1 VESISFH
8 ATVPHRRCIGGPQTP
23 LYAGPPLTTPV
34 MTSVATTTLQ
44 EHRTAFLDQVNRYV
58 THHEECKRFA
68 QVLDYFIAW
77 SHARGDVVPLE
88 ADYNEHA
95 VSFMRTSDRAV
106 LWTASPIRGDGARFE
121 VLPRMRRA
129 LSEEQL
135 RDAKEVFTS
144 LNIEA
149 SEDSI
154 LRVRFA
160 ALKAPATRERV
171 TALMER
177 LLAS

>member
-1 VESISFH
+1 
-8 ATVPHRRCIGGPQTP
+8 
-23 LYAGPPLTTPV
+23 

-44 EHRTAFLDQVNRYV
+44 EHRTAFLEQVNRYLP
-58 THHEECKRFA
+58 HHEECKRFA
-68 QVLDYFIAW
+68 QVLDHFIAW
-77 SHARGDVVPLE
+77 SRTRGDVAPVE
-88 ADYNEHA
+88 IDYNEHA

-129 LSEEQL
+129 LNEEQL
-135 RDAKEVFTS
+135 KDAREVFTS
-144 LNIEA
+144 LNIELA
-149 SEDSI
+149 EDDSI

-171 TALMER
+171 TALLER
-177 LLAS
+177 LLTS